1 MEWTI
6 QKEIPQT
13 WHKKHF
19 KEERD
24 RRRNQL
30 SHDVNVGNW
39 LCIHIHKHIIHCYS
53 LHLLM
58 HSFTLGERLT
68 YNIKHLKGLNVIQRS
83 LSLSPYIHHI
93 QFCWTSVPVLVK
105 YASIVGLSDPPRCLC
120 LQKYFS
126 SGSWLKTSLRR
137 YFTAFWR
144 SRGLS
149 SVKDLTACT
158 DREIKVIYTI
168 IQN

>member
-6 QKEIPQT
+6 WKEIPQT
-13 WHKKHF
+13 WYKKHF
-19 KEERD
+19 KEERN
-24 RRRNQL
+24 RKRNQL
-30 SHDVNVGNW
+30 SHNVNIGNR
-39 LCIHIHKHIIHCYS
+39 LCIHTHKHNTLLYLTFTYAFFYAWGEVDIQYQYLIKGVECDWTFIVFKS
-53 LHLLM
+53 LYM
-58 HSFTLGERLT
+58 E
-68 YNIKHLKGLNVIQRS
+68 
-83 LSLSPYIHHI
+83 
-93 QFCWTSVPVLVK
+93 FCWTSVPVLVK